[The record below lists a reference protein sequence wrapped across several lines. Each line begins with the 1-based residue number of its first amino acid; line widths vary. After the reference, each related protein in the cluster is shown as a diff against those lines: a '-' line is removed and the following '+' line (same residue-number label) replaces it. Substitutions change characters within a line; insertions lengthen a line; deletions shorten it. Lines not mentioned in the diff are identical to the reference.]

1 VVKDWRVDVHYN
13 IPLSRPAASREEKVS
28 TNFDLCN
35 ARHHSS
41 EIFADGQIAARQFLQ
56 CADACSAVIDRAE
69 FVHVQPV
76 SQLACIDPVILVPLI
91 VILGKVSV
99 REISTVVVARA
110 CLWKCEKFEFADR
123 LHWRRQ
129 ASRGHEY
136 VPLTLDVY

>member
-1 VVKDWRVDVHYN
+1 VNHDIV
-13 IPLSRPAASREEKVS
+13 
-28 TNFDLCN
+28 
-35 ARHHSS
+35 
-41 EIFADGQIAARQFLQ
+41 EILP
-56 CADACSAVIDRAE
+56 S
-69 FVHVQPV
+69 
-76 SQLACIDPVILVPLI
+76 LI

-136 VPLTLDVY
+136 LLPTLDVYCEIFSRGMRFVGTKTQILSGPDREAMTLL